1 MKISVNVQLNY
12 NYSVEIPEEI
22 DGERVTIDDVLF
34 VVDSDDPVYSD
45 LCKVLRDNRL
55 DYMGET
61 VSLID
66 EATGEVIWAE

>member
-61 VSLID
+61 ISLID
-66 EATGEVIWAE
+66 EETGETIWAE